1 MLPLRS
7 LAIISLFLTFSAFSQ
22 TGDNCSDAAVI
33 CSNQSYFASTEGATV
48 NICSGCEDGAS
59 AAGNFCF
66 APNNSIWLSFTTN
79 DNGGDVSLSF
89 SNLNCN
95 TAAGYNTSIQ
105 AAIIS
110 ATTPCDESTYSLV
123 SNCQSSSSAGFTLS
137 APELTANTTYYVQVD
152 GDSLAG
158 DTNPAECGFN
168 VLLSGEGVDQYIDA
182 GLDTTIN
189 YNSAVQ
195 LQGDGPT
202 NSSWSPQGTLSDPN
216 IADPIATPDANTT
229 YYYSFTTPDGCVYSD
244 FVRVYVRPELL
255 VTNTL
260 TPNEDGINDTWA
272 IRGIQY
278 YPTATVDVFDRWGQR
293 VFHSVGYG
301 NEKVWDGTL
310 LGTRLPEGVYYYYI
324 DLKSGDDSG
333 YAGYVTI
340 LR

>member
-1 MLPLRS
+1 MKILPFILS
-7 LAIISLFLTFSAFSQ
+7 IWCLGVYSQ
-22 TGDNCSDAAVI
+22 SGDDCTDAAVI
-33 CSNQSYFASTEGATV
+33 CSNQSYFASNEGATV
-48 NICSGCEDGAS
+48 NICSGCEDGATS
-59 AAGNFCF
+59 SGNFCF

-79 DNGGDVSLSF
+79 NDGGNVDIDF
-89 SNLNCN
+89 SNISCN
-95 TAAGYNTSIQ
+95 SSAGYNTNLQ

-123 SNCQSSSSAGFTLS
+123 SNCQSGSSSAFTLS
-137 APELTANTTYYVQVD
+137 ATGLSANTVYYVQVD

-168 VLLSGEGVDQYIDA
+168 VLLSGEGVNQSIYA
-182 GLDTTIN
+182 GEDTIIN
-189 YNSAVQ
+189 FNSAVQ
-195 LQGDGPT
+195 LQGDGPS
-202 NSSWSPQGTLSDPN
+202 NSIWSPEGTLSDPN
-216 IADPIATPDANTT
+216 VPNPVATPNTNTT
-229 YYYSFTTPDGCVYSD
+229 YYYSFTTSDGCLYSD
-244 FVRVYVRPELL
+244 DVAVSVRPELL

-260 TPNEDGINDTWA
+260 TPNDDGINDTWA

-278 YPTATVDVFDRWGQR
+278 YPTANIDVFDRWGQR

-310 LGTRLPEGVYYYYI
+310 LGARLPEGVYYYYI
-324 DLKSGDDSG
+324 DLKTGNQEDG